1 VARSTRPDLPAAS
14 KAELHRLRT
23 LLRDRS
29 ARDDQGVFVCEGPRV
44 LEAALEHGAE
54 LLTCYVASGEVYDL
68 AERTGAEIRALPK
81 AFGDTVTP
89 QPILALARLRRT
101 RDVSGLDLAIVGTE
115 INDPGNAGTLIRS
128 AAAAGAQAVIFGAG
142 SVDAYNPKVVRASAG
157 ACFAIRIVEGVPAV
171 EILEALGADG
181 VRRVGAAV
189 AGGKRP
195 EDADLRART
204 ALVLGHEVHGLDAAL
219 PLDEIVTLPMTAGES
234 VNVAM
239 AGTALLFEAARQR
252 RST

>member
-14 KAELHRLRT
+14 KAELHRLRA

-29 ARDDQGVFVCEGPRV
+29 ARDAEGVFVCEGPRV
-44 LEAALEHGAE
+44 IAAAVVHHAE
-54 LLTCYVASGEVYDL
+54 LLTCYIASDDVL
-68 AERTGAEIRALPK
+68 ALAARSGAEIRTLPK

-101 RDVSGLDLAIVGTE
+101 RDVTGLDLAIVGTE

-128 AAAAGAQAVIFGAG
+128 AAAAGAQAVVFGIG

-171 EILEALGADG
+171 KILEALGADG

-189 AGGKRP
+189 AGGKHP
-195 EDADLRART
+195 EDADLRVRT
-204 ALVLGHEVHGLDAAL
+204 AFVLGHEVHGLNATL
-219 PLDEIVTLPMTAGES
+219 PLDETVTIPMTAGES

-252 RST
+252 RRS